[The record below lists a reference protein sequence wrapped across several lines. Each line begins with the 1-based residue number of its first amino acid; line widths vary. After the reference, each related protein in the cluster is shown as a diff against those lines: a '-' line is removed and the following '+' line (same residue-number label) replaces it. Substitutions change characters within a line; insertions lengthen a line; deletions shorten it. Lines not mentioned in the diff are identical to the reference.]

1 MDKVQIL
8 FWIAVVLIM
17 LAFFL
22 AVIATAPE
30 EPEQTIELNGKKYKL
45 VEV

>member
-8 FWIAVVLIM
+8 FWIAVVLVM

-22 AVIATAPE
+22 AVIATAPFM
-30 EPEQTIELNGKKYKL
+30 G
-45 VEV
+45 